1 MLNFR
6 KTQKIAALVMLLF
19 LSSTILIATKTNV
32 SFSNPSG
39 DGKIAATS
47 KPLVHV
53 DPENVTKNVG
63 ETFTVDI
70 VVADV
75 ADLYGV
81 GITFQWDPSILEY
94 VSHTAKIPVETY
106 PDGILHEPGITI
118 MDTADPTAGTYEI
131 AYACMSPAPV
141 FNGTGI
147 AFNITFT
154 VKKAGGCALE
164 FSKDPIT
171 DLPLLQLSN
180 KAGQPISYDSQDGY
194 FETPGIPT
202 ARFTWQPTIG
212 VVGKPT
218 SFNASQSFTPSGTI
232 VMYYWDFA
240 DGNTTVSTNA
250 EITHAY
256 DDTGLYAVSLI
267 VEDDAGVKSAP
278 FVRAVTIVASRNVEI
293 TLITLSSYKA
303 QVNSTIQVN
312 VTIINTGHTTE
323 NSTLTAYYNT
333 SATEWTEIAATNVV
347 NLESGFTKIYSLIWN
362 TTGVEADKHY
372 IIKVNAT
379 AVPYEDETDNT
390 KISEPVD
397 ITLEAIHDLAVKT
410 LMLQASHGEKKWAV
424 PVILGEDALFT
435 IGIENRGS
443 VPEESY
449 CVVVY
454 SNGSSLNGWNITDVL
469 GAGAKNILTYTW
481 NNISQRGLYNITVQV
496 TITQDDNNTQNNQLQ
511 QMMRVIGK
519 PILNITSTPET
530 LVVNQEIVL
539 NASSSIHGDPNGQ
552 LTSYYWAIYAPG
564 QELEEIPKYQ
574 SAESEI
580 NVSYTFTEAG
590 NWTIVLRVK
599 DSYGVT
605 YGGDRSQT
613 AAYRL
618 VEKMFVQGGGWGLV
632 EYIAVIIV
640 VIAIAIAV
648 FVLVRR
654 RRSGLT
660 PTE

>member
-1 MLNFR
+1 
-6 KTQKIAALVMLLF
+6 MLLF
-19 LSSTILIATKTNV
+19 LTSTILIATKTNV

-39 DGKIAATS
+39 DGKLTATS
-47 KPLVHV
+47 KPLVHI

-75 ADLYGV
+75 KNLYGV
-81 GITFQWDPSILEY
+81 DIQFRWDPSILEY
-94 VSHTAKIPVETY
+94 VNHTAKIPVETY

-118 MDTADPTAGTYEI
+118 LDNADPTAGTYAL
-131 AYACMSPAPV
+131 AYASMDPAPV
-141 FNGTGI
+141 FDGTGI
-147 AFNITFT
+147 AFNMTFT
-154 VKKAGGCALE
+154 VIKAGGCLLE
-164 FSKDPIT
+164 FSKDPRSG
-171 DLPLLQLSN
+171 LPLIQLSN
-180 KAGQPISYDSQDGY
+180 EAGYPISYDSQDGY

-202 ARFTWQPTIG
+202 ARFAWQPQIG

-218 SFNASQSFTPSGTI
+218 SFNASESFTPGGTI

-240 DGNTTVSTNA
+240 DGNTTSSTSA

-256 DDTGLYAVSLI
+256 NDPALYAVSLI
-267 VEDDAGVKSAP
+267 VEDNAGVKSAP
-278 FVRAVTIVASRNVEI
+278 FMRTLTIVQSRNIKI
-293 TLITLSSYKA
+293 TLITLSSYMAK
-303 QVNSTIQVN
+303 VNSTIN
-312 VTIINTGHTTE
+312 VTVSVLNNGFTKE
-323 NSTLTAYYNT
+323 NFTLAAYYNT
-333 SATEWTEIAATNVV
+333 SVTDWVKIATKDVV
-347 NLESGFTKIYSLIWN
+347 NLGTGKEPMYVFTWN
-362 TTGVEADKHY
+362 TTGVEAEKY
-372 IIKVNAT
+372 YVIKVNAT

-390 KISEPVD
+390 KTSEPIN
-397 ITLEAIHDLAVKT
+397 ITLKAIHDLAVKT
-410 LMLQASHGEKKWAV
+410 LMLQASHEGKKWAV

-454 SNGSSLNGWNITDVL
+454 SNGLSLNGWSITDVL

-481 NNISQRGLYNITVQV
+481 NNISQCGLYNITVQV

-511 QMMRVIGK
+511 QMLRVIGK
-519 PILNITSTPET
+519 PILNVTSTPET

-539 NASSSIHGDPNGQ
+539 NASSSVHGDPNGQ

-574 SAESEI
+574 SPESEI

-599 DSYGVT
+599 DSYGIT
-605 YGGDRSQT
+605 YDKDRSQT
-613 AAYRL
+613 VAYRL
-618 VEKMFVQGGGWGLV
+618 VEKMFVQGGGWGLI

-654 RRSGLT
+654 RRSGLI